1 MIKVLVI
8 DDSPLIRG
16 ILTEVL
22 QQARD
27 ITVVGCA
34 EDPYQAREMIKTLN
48 PDVLTLDIEMPKMD
62 GLSFLRNLMRLRP
75 MPVVMIS
82 TLTQQG
88 SPATLE
94 ALEIGAIDFI
104 AKPTVNVA
112 DQLQAYAY
120 MLQEKIRVASQ
131 ARIRAFKPAVN
142 ASSQIQGEAEQFDRN
157 AIIAIGA
164 STGGTE
170 AIKEVLMT
178 FPKHAPPTVITQH
191 IPPVFS
197 ASFAQRMDRCCIV
210 AVKEAEHGD
219 VLASGQVFIAPGD
232 KHLKIVKRGSL
243 TVCELDD
250 TAPVNRHK
258 PAVDVLFDSL
268 VPMAKSVSAVLL
280 TGMGSDGAKGMLKL
294 RQSGAKTAAQ
304 DEKSCVVWG
313 MPRAAVQLDA
323 AQKVI
328 PLSKVTQTLLSSVAK
343 PCRKV

>member
-1 MIKVLVI
+1 VIKVLVI

-16 ILTEVL
+16 LLREVL
-22 QQARD
+22 QQADD

-34 EDPYQAREMIKTLN
+34 EDPYQAREMIKALN

-75 MPVVMIS
+75 MPVLMIS

-88 SPATLE
+88 SPAALA
-94 ALEIGAIDFI
+94 ALEIGAVDFI
-104 AKPTVNVA
+104 AKPTVNVSE
-112 DQLQAYAY
+112 QLQAYAY
-120 MLQEKIRVASQ
+120 MLQERVRVVAQ
-131 ARIRAFKPAVN
+131 ARISAFKPIPN
-142 ASSQIQGEAEQFDRN
+142 MKSSVCIETDQFDPN

-170 AIKEVLMT
+170 AIKKVLMM
-178 FPKHAPPTVITQH
+178 FPKYAPATVITQH

-197 ASFAQRMDRCCIV
+197 ASFAQRMDRCCKI
-210 AVKEAEHGD
+210 AVKEAQHGD
-219 VLASGQVFIAPGD
+219 VLKTGQVFIAPGD
-232 KHLKIVKRGSL
+232 MHLKVVKHGTM

-258 PAVDVLFDSL
+258 PAVDVLFESL

-294 RQSGAKTAAQ
+294 RQNGAKTAAQ
-304 DEKSCVVWG
+304 DENSSVVWG
-313 MPRAAVQLDA
+313 MPRSAIKLGA

-328 PLSKVTQTLLSSVAK
+328 PLSQVTQTLLSSATK
-343 PCRKV
+343 SRRKI